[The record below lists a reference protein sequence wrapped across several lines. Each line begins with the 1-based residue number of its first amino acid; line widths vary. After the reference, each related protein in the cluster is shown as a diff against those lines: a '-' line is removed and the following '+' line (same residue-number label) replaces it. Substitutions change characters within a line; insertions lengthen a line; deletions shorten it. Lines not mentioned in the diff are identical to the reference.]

1 MGNIPTAK
9 PSPRVEN
16 GTLFWYAGDLFQ
28 VDVALELTDQ
38 DGGAVHIGAND
49 TVTVTF
55 YDVQRQT
62 VHTFTPSVTNDR
74 ATLVFDETV
83 SAKFPKGRYTYDM
96 EYRYTDTN
104 GKRKTTLMRDNPCRV
119 E

>member
-9 PSPRVEN
+9 KSPRVEN
-16 GTLFWYAGDLFQ
+16 GTLYWYAGDLFR
-28 VDVALELTDQ
+28 VEIGLKLKDQ
-38 DGGAVHIGAND
+38 DDEAVHIGTPD

-55 YDVQRQT
+55 YDAQRET
-62 VHTFTPSVTNDR
+62 VHTFTPSVTNDW

-96 EYRYTDTN
+96 EYEYTDTN
-104 GKRKTTLMRDNPCRV
+104 GKWKTTLMRDNPCRV